1 MELKRVVVTGL
12 GTINPL
18 AIGVDK
24 TWEALV
30 EGRSGA
36 GPITHFD
43 TTDFKTKFAC
53 EVKGYD
59 VNNYFDRKEGRKL
72 DRYAQFAMVAADEAV
87 KNSGLDLEKEDK
99 DEIGVI
105 VAAGIG
111 GMETLETE
119 VGYYYQHLDLGP
131 KFNPFFIPKMI
142 SDISAGQIAIKYG
155 FRGPNYSTASMS
167 ACVDDAHAD
176 AVE

>member
-99 DEIGVI
+99 DEKNV
-105 VAAGIG
+105 
-111 GMETLETE
+111 
-119 VGYYYQHLDLGP
+119 
-131 KFNPFFIPKMI
+131 
-142 SDISAGQIAIKYG
+142 
-155 FRGPNYSTASMS
+155 
-167 ACVDDAHAD
+167 
-176 AVE
+176 

>member
-43 TTDFKTKFAC
+43 TTDF
-53 EVKGYD
+53 
-59 VNNYFDRKEGRKL
+59 
-72 DRYAQFAMVAADEAV
+72 
-87 KNSGLDLEKEDK
+87 
-99 DEIGVI
+99 
-105 VAAGIG
+105 
-111 GMETLETE
+111 
-119 VGYYYQHLDLGP
+119 
-131 KFNPFFIPKMI
+131 
-142 SDISAGQIAIKYG
+142 
-155 FRGPNYSTASMS
+155 
-167 ACVDDAHAD
+167 
-176 AVE
+176 